1 MPFSQQVNN
10 QFPWQKLG
18 TSSKSDISDI
28 SEFKTASEH
37 LNTVPQINAIAKG
50 SIAKQLVSDRLVS
63 TSNTST
69 ITKINDSRSDLTVN
83 AVSPNNEELSLN
95 KNIATL
101 ASNNKANILKK
112 EINFIDD
119 VASIKLDPPNR
130 LISNLNSENTQVN
143 QLLVTQKPEKQAS
156 SSENI
161 QVKKTYPQ
169 RTMEVAKTNQ
179 ATTISLSTQ
188 LVSETSENKQSLPLN
203 PNPINVIYKAGNEL
217 IIEPLT
223 AKKALRKSPYKQL
236 SYTDEIKEL
245 SSKSISFRASSNSI
259 KPMIPSLG
267 IDDISPLK
275 KEVTDSF
282 SSFDAKLLNSVSP
295 IYPNLAKRRGI
306 EMEVKVDFIIDRNGR
321 VKDVKFDQQSKLIY
335 FKSAI
340 RSAMRKWRFSPAT
353 KNNNKVESKMTKIF
367 SFSLHA

>member
-1 MPFSQQVNN
+1 
-10 QFPWQKLG
+10 
-18 TSSKSDISDI
+18 
-28 SEFKTASEH
+28 
-37 LNTVPQINAIAKG
+37 
-50 SIAKQLVSDRLVS
+50 
-63 TSNTST
+63 
-69 ITKINDSRSDLTVN
+69 
-83 AVSPNNEELSLN
+83 
-95 KNIATL
+95 
-101 ASNNKANILKK
+101 
-112 EINFIDD
+112 
-119 VASIKLDPPNR
+119 
-130 LISNLNSENTQVN
+130 
-143 QLLVTQKPEKQAS
+143 
-156 SSENI
+156 
-161 QVKKTYPQ
+161 
-169 RTMEVAKTNQ
+169 
-179 ATTISLSTQ
+179 
-188 LVSETSENKQSLPLN
+188 
-203 PNPINVIYKAGNEL
+203 VIYKAGNEL